1 MPGEERRA
9 SIVSAAVR
17 LFAARGFRGAT
28 TRELAAAVGVSEPVL
43 YQHFRTKRELYDAII
58 QAKSREGQKR
68 VMSRLE
74 PLLNTCDDRAFFRL
88 LAGIILDQYAKDPE
102 YMRLLL
108 FSALEGHELAELF
121 YEREVVGFY
130 RCFIDRYISRRMRE
144 KAFRDADPAVVARGF
159 VGLVA
164 HHGLV
169 RLLFHDRI
177 VKLSRK
183 RLIDELVDIFLKGIS
198 NHGEGVH

>member
-9 SIVSAAVR
+9 AIVSAAVR

-28 TRELAAAVGVSEPVL
+28 TRELAAAMGVTEPVL
-43 YQHFRTKRELYDAII
+43 YRHFRTKRDLYDAII
-58 QAKSREGQKR
+58 QNKSREGQRK

-74 PLLNTCDDRAFFRL
+74 PFLNTRDDRGFFRL
-88 LAGIILDQYAKDPE
+88 LAGIILDQYARNPE

-121 YEREVVGFY
+121 YEREVIGFY
-130 RCFIDRYISRRMRE
+130 RCLIDRYIARRMRE
-144 KAFRDADPAVVARGF
+144 KAFRRADPAVVARGF

-169 RLLFHDRI
+169 RMLFRDRI
-177 VKLSRK
+177 VKQSRR

-198 NHGEGVH
+198 NHGERVR